1 MLLPLILAPVMTW
14 KLDSTVISCI
24 KSVGRETGGSK
35 GGGGE
40 RVRVRVRWKEDKME
54 KIQLKRSKVV
64 APIIIIY
71 VYGNVTRNWT
81 READADAD

>member
-24 KSVGRETGGSK
+24 QSVGG

-40 RVRVRVRWKEDKME
+40 RMRGWRR
-54 KIQLKRSKVV
+54 RSKPNWKKQSG
-64 APIIIIY
+64 APIIIY

-81 READADAD
+81 READADV